1 MLEAQIQFLK
11 RVKEVIPETVSF
23 VQELADLLNMSADSA
38 YRRIR
43 GDTDLTLSEAIL
55 ISNRYHI
62 SLDAFLQHT
71 DSPSVVFQ
79 YAPVSSP
86 DSLRE
91 YFASMLNELELIRE
105 KKGSIIYAAT
115 DLPIF
120 YHFSCKEHAAF
131 KLFGWTHYSLQSA
144 DSRPEPFAV
153 EKVPS
158 ELISLCH
165 KVYQA
170 YKGIQKKEI
179 WTDAT
184 LDSTLKHLLYFFEMG
199 NYVQRNELILCTEQ
213 LKITLQQVEQACAQ
227 TTNENSGLLLY
238 ESEVAIDN
246 NCIYLKLQD
255 FERVYLRYQNFNILT
270 TQNSRFCSLT
280 NDDLHYNLKKSS
292 LLSGA
297 GEKHRHRFFQ
307 KMYTKIDGVLKKM
320 IE

>member
-23 VQELADLLNMSADSA
+23 VQEVADLLNISADSA

-43 GDTDLTLSEAIL
+43 GDTDLTLSEAIA

-71 DSPSVVFQ
+71 DSPTVVFQ

-91 YFASMLNELELIRE
+91 YFTNMLDELELIRE

-120 YHFSCKEHAAF
+120 YHFAYKEHAAF
-131 KLFGWTHYSLQSA
+131 KLFGWTHYALQNA
-144 DSRPEPFAV
+144 NSRPEAFAL

-158 ELISLCH
+158 ELVGLCY
-165 KVYQA
+165 KVFQA

-179 WTDAT
+179 WTNAT

-199 NYVQRNELILCTEQ
+199 NYVQRSDLLLCTEQ
-213 LKITLQQVEQACAQ
+213 LKTILQQVEQACAQ
-227 TTNENSGLLLY
+227 TTDENSGLLLY

-255 FERVYLRYQNFNILT
+255 VERVYLRYQNFNILT
-270 TQNSRFCSLT
+270 TQNPRFCALT
-280 NDDLHYNLKKSS
+280 NDDLQYNLKKSS

-307 KMYTKIDGVLKKM
+307 KMYAKIDEVLKTM
-320 IE
+320 NG